1 MRTLSVASA
10 TENSD
15 SSIWVGRGLASR
27 AAELLNLTKYSSVA
41 VVSDR
46 GAQAT
51 TQRVAASLKISDDRI
66 LELPGGE
73 ACKSVETLGRVWE
86 FLINCRLDR
95 RSLVIAIGGGA
106 ITDLVGF
113 AAATYMRGV
122 SYVAI
127 PTTLLAQVDA
137 SIGGKTGINLGGIKN
152 VVGVIRQPT
161 GVIIDIDTLSTLPER
176 ELRSGFAEI
185 VKHGLIADKAYFDRV
200 ASRPCVN
207 WSGDELVEI
216 VFRSCEIKCAT
227 VQADER
233 ESGERKSL
241 NFGHTLGH
249 AIEAIA
255 LQRQMT
261 ITHGEAVAIGM
272 HAATFLSCAMGMCTA
287 ADLDHVV
294 KGLITVGL
302 PIRLS
307 TPQNH
312 GELLKLIALDKKNI
326 RGESRWTLL
335 TGIGTCVWNRPI
347 SEELVRQAIALIQ
360 PGS

>member
-1 MRTLSVASA
+1 VRTLSVASA
-10 TENSD
+10 AENSH
-15 SSIWVGRGLASR
+15 SSIWVGQGLVSR
-27 AAELLNLTKYSSVA
+27 AAELLDLAQYSSVV

-46 GAQAT
+46 GARAAT
-51 TQRVAASLKISDDRI
+51 QQVADSLNLSADRI

-73 ACKSVETLGRVWE
+73 VCKSVETLGRVWE
-86 FLINCRLDR
+86 FLIDSRLDR

-152 VVGVIRQPT
+152 VVGVIRQPI
-161 GVIIDIDTLSTLPER
+161 GVIIDTDTLGTLPER

-185 VKHGLIADKAYFDRV
+185 VKHGLIADRDYFDRV
-200 ASRPCVN
+200 VSRPFTH

-216 VFRSCEIKCAT
+216 VFRSCQIKRAT

-255 LQRQMT
+255 LKREMA

-272 HAATFLSCAMGMCTA
+272 HAATFLSCAMGTCPA
-287 ADLDHVV
+287 ADLERVV

-307 TPQNH
+307 TSQNQ
-312 GELLKLIALDKKNI
+312 GDLLQLIAVDKKNVG
-326 RGESRWTLL
+326 GESRWTLL
-335 TGIGTCVWNRPI
+335 TGLGACVWDRPV

-360 PGS
+360 PCS

>member
-10 TENSD
+10 TESSD
-15 SSIWVGRGLASR
+15 SSIWVGRGLVSR
-27 AAELLNLTKYSSVA
+27 LAELLNLSQYSSIA

-46 GAQAT
+46 GAQQT
-51 TQRVAASLKISDDRI
+51 TQHVAGSLDLSDDSI

-73 ACKSVETLGRVWE
+73 ACKAVETLSRVWE
-86 FLINCRLDR
+86 FLIDCRLDR

-137 SIGGKTGINLGGIKN
+137 SIGGKTGLNLGGIKN

-185 VKHGLIADKAYFDRV
+185 VKHGLIADRAYFDRV
-200 ASRPCVN
+200 VSRPFTH

-216 VFRSCEIKCAT
+216 VFRSCGIKGAT
-227 VQADER
+227 VQADEW
-233 ESGERKSL
+233 ESGARKSL

-255 LQRQMT
+255 LKRETT

-272 HAATFLSCAMGMCTA
+272 HAAAFLSCAMGTCPAT
-287 ADLDHVV
+287 DLEYVV
-294 KGLITVGL
+294 KGLVTVGL

-307 TPQNH
+307 TPLNQ
-312 GELLKLIALDKKNI
+312 GDLLQLIALDKKNV

-335 TGIGTCVWNRPI
+335 TGLGTCVWDRPV